1 LNTYKKYIRRT
12 NNIKLYE
19 LTAQYQ
25 ELLDLIESGEIEEDV
40 GKDTLEAINDA
51 IETKVVNI
59 AKVIKHLE
67 YDTMIVKVEKDR
79 MAIKQKSIER
89 NRDNLKNYLYE
100 QLLLIKDNK
109 VKTPTITVS
118 LKKNPPAVEVDDVN
132 LIPNEYFIV
141 IPEDKKLDK
150 DSVKK
155 AIKDGEEVPGARLVQ
170 GMSVNIK

>member
-1 LNTYKKYIRRT
+1 
-12 NNIKLYE
+12 
-19 LTAQYQ
+19 
-25 ELLDLIESGEIEEDV
+25 
-40 GKDTLEAINDA
+40 
-51 IETKVVNI
+51 
-59 AKVIKHLE
+59 
-67 YDTMIVKVEKDR
+67 MIVKVEKDR